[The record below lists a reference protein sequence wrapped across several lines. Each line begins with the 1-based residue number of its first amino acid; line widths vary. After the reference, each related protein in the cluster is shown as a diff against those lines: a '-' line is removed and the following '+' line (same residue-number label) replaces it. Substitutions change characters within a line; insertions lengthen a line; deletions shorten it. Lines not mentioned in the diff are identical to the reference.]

1 MVDGT
6 HHDASRAGGAG
17 SPVTGFLASVASVQE
32 ARVVLAAGADVVD
45 LKAPARGVLGALPV
59 AVVRETVGF
68 VAGRRTVS
76 ATTGDLPPDPAIV
89 RDAVRGARAAGVD
102 IVKVGLF
109 GPARRREVLHALGEE
124 ARAGT
129 TIVVVLF
136 ADREADLIADLA
148 EIARQGLHGV
158 MLDTCDK
165 AGRGLRAYRRD
176 EALGGFVEVAR
187 GLGLQTGLAGS
198 LGAVDIGPLLALL
211 PDYLGFRGALCGDRG
226 RQGAIDPG
234 AVLNIRT
241 RIPVHGSTMTAGRNN
256 VVEDYHELAG

>member
-1 MVDGT
+1 MVDGA
-6 HHDASRAGGAG
+6 HRDASRAGGAG

-32 ARVVLAAGADVVD
+32 AGVVLAAGADVVD
-45 LKAPARGVLGALPV
+45 LKAPAQGVLGALPL
-59 AVVRETVGF
+59 AVVREAVGF

-76 ATTGDLPPDPAIV
+76 AATGDLPPDPAIV
-89 RDAVRGARAAGVD
+89 REAVRVVRAAGVD

-109 GPARRREVLHALGEE
+109 GPARRREVLRALGAE

-136 ADREADLIADLA
+136 ADREADLTRDLA

-165 AGRGLRAYRRD
+165 AGRGLRACRRD
-176 EALGGFVEVAR
+176 EALSRFVVVAR
-187 GLGLQTGLAGS
+187 GLGLLTGLAGS
-198 LGAVDIGPLLALL
+198 LRAADIGPLLALL

-226 RQGAIDPG
+226 REGGIDPG
-234 AVLNIRT
+234 AVLDIRT

-256 VVEDYHELAG
+256 VVEAYHELAG

>member
-1 MVDGT
+1 M
-6 HHDASRAGGAG
+6 
-17 SPVTGFLASVASVQE
+17 TGFLASVASVQE
-32 ARVVLAAGADVVD
+32 ARVVMAAGADVVD

-59 AVVRETVGF
+59 ALVRETVGF

-76 ATTGDLPPDPAIV
+76 AATGDLPPDPTLV
-89 RDAVRGARAAGVD
+89 RDAVRVVRRAGVD

-109 GPARRREVLHALGEE
+109 GPGWRKEVLRTLGAE
-124 ARAGT
+124 ARTGT

-136 ADREADLIADLA
+136 ADREADLTTDLA

-165 AGRGLRAYRRD
+165 LGRGLRACRRG
-176 EALGGFVEVAR
+176 EELHAFVEVAR

-198 LGAVDIGPLLALL
+198 LVAADIGPLLALA

-226 RQGAIDPG
+226 RQGAIDPD
-234 AVLNIRT
+234 AVLDIRT
-241 RIPVHGSTMTAGRNN
+241 RIPADGSTMTAGRNN
-256 VVEDYHELAG
+256 RCGGLP

>member
-1 MVDGT
+1 MVDGAPR
-6 HHDASRAGGAG
+6 DASRGGGAG

-59 AVVRETVGF
+59 AVVREAVGF
-68 VAGRRTVS
+68 VAGRTTVS
-76 ATTGDLPPDPAIV
+76 AATGDLPPDPALV

-109 GPARRREVLHALGEE
+109 GPARRREVLRALGVE

-129 TIVVVLF
+129 SIVVVLF
-136 ADREADLIADLA
+136 ADREADLTADLA

-165 AGRGLRAYRRD
+165 AGRGLRTYRRD
-176 EALGGFVEVAR
+176 EALGRFVTVAR

-198 LGAVDIGPLLALL
+198 LVAADIGPLLALA

-226 RQGAIDPG
+226 RQGAIDPD
-234 AVLNIRT
+234 AVLDIRT
-241 RIPVHGSTMTAGRNN
+241 RIPADGSTMTAGRNN
-256 VVEDYHELAG
+256 VVEAYHELAG